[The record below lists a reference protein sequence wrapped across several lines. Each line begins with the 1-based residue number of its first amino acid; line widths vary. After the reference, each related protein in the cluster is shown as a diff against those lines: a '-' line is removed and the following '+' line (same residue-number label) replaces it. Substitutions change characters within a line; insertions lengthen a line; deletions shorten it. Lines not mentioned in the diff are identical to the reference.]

1 MSEPAPTELL
11 ALQRAFLQTLGGEA
25 DLLQSCVQ
33 SGGLSAERR
42 VQIYRNAYAS
52 RLVEA
57 LQALLPQTAAW
68 LGAEAFDAGASA
80 YVAEHPPT
88 HWRLDAYG
96 RDFGDWLVGQDPDWR
111 PAADLARLEA
121 ALRRAFDGPDSA
133 VVTAA
138 ALTALAPAD
147 WMQLV
152 VRFVPVCEWLTVSAG
167 TLTAWHAL
175 RAGARPDVP
184 QADAPAITVMVWRRA
199 GQTCFRSL
207 EPALAAL
214 AALLKAGEPFAA
226 ACLGTGL
233 DPARAA
239 AALQEWIGEALI
251 ASIAVGTDL
260 SSPPHVSH

>member
-11 ALQRAFLQTLGGEA
+11 ALQHDFLQTLRSEE
-25 DLLQSCVQ
+25 DLLQSRLCD
-33 SGGLSAERR
+33 GGISPERR

-52 RLVEA
+52 RLVEV

-68 LGAEAFDAGASA
+68 LGAEVFEAGASA
-80 YVAEHPPT
+80 YVAEHPPA

-96 RDFGDWLVGQDPDWR
+96 LDFGDWLVGQDPDWR

-138 ALTALAPAD
+138 ALRTLAPAD
-147 WMQLV
+147 WMQRV
-152 VRFVPVCEWLTVSAG
+152 VHFVPVCEWLTVSAG
-167 TLTAWHAL
+167 TLAAWHAL
-175 RAGARPDVP
+175 RAGERPAP
-184 QADAPAITVMVWRRA
+184 PRADEPTITVMVWRRA
-199 GQTCFRSL
+199 GQTFFRSL
-207 EPALAAL
+207 EPELAAL
-214 AALLKAGEPFAA
+214 ATLLKAGEPFAA
-226 ACLGTGL
+226 ASLGSGL

-239 AALQEWIGEALI
+239 AALHEWIGDALI

-260 SSPPHVSH
+260 AVARRSRP